1 MIAQAETTINKFA
14 AQEEQT
20 LQGKN
25 SNAHRT
31 SFVER
36 LETKRGGN
44 NDCEIPLPH
53 LSEVQ

>member
-1 MIAQAETTINKFA
+1 MIAQAETRINKFA

-31 SFVER
+31 SFVDR
-36 LETKRGGN
+36 LETKREGN